1 MIMTELSA
9 VAIVIIA
16 GLVRGTT
23 GFGGARL
30 MTPILSGLFSPI
42 NAVVIALLLETA
54 AALVMFPDALP
65 KARWWTLVYL
75 TLPAI
80 LTVPLGGYLLLT
92 LDPSIARK
100 LISGV
105 VILFSS
111 MLLFGFRYGGTPRV
125 ITSLALGSA
134 VGVLLGA
141 TSVGAPPVILY
152 LLSGPDSIAV
162 TRANLTVFVT
172 AISVIGLVMLAAA
185 GAINGALAITA
196 AALTMPF
203 LLSTWLGAKFFG
215 RLSDAG
221 VRRFALGLM
230 LCVGVISF
238 LA

>member
-1 MIMTELSA
+1 M
-9 VAIVIIA
+9 
-16 GLVRGTT
+16 
-23 GFGGARL
+23 L

-100 LISGV
+100 IISGV

-152 LLSGPDSIAV
+152 LLSGPDSVAV

-203 LLSTWLGAKFFG
+203 LLSTWLGAKLFG